1 MNILMKQSSCSI
13 STSVSQVQSLMSSM
27 PVNKNIPSIAKANL
41 ARMQNMK
48 KTSSRATTSR

>member
-1 MNILMKQSSCSI
+1 MNISMNQSACSI
-13 STSVSQVQSLMSSM
+13 STSVSKVQSLMSSM

-48 KTSSRATTSR
+48 KASYRATTSR